1 MKQVALSP
9 LATCF
14 IVALLLINIKNVA
27 FFNNYATFALS
38 KLSSYV
44 KL

>member
-1 MKQVALSP
+1 MRQAPLSP
-9 LATCF
+9 LAECF
-14 IVALLLINIKNVA
+14 IVALLLINIKNVV

>member
-1 MKQVALSP
+1 MRQAPLST
-9 LATCF
+9 LAGCF
-14 IVALLLINIKNVA
+14 IAALLLINIKNVV

-38 KLSSYV
+38 KLSSHV